1 MRFKDKLIE
10 NLIFR
15 RSGLNSMVFEKNF
28 ISYSCI
34 LFIKHCA
41 LSFCIKM
48 LCFSKKLIFPDFWSI
63 KPIAWTIEIAIKNLV
78 WICLAC
84 LLLNWCWIDRM
95 WFLIDRIYFSTDRK
109 LVSEFLK
116 RFFSHVFITLFMP
129 FSKSIQS
136 QQFFVVFLLK
146 SLMFLSSC
154 AGTTF
159 LPLLF
164 HFIHIFHAF

>member
-1 MRFKDKLIE
+1 
-10 NLIFR
+10 
-15 RSGLNSMVFEKNF
+15 
-28 ISYSCI
+28 
-34 LFIKHCA
+34 
-41 LSFCIKM
+41 M

-63 KPIAWTIEIAIKNLV
+63 KPIARPIEIVIKNLV

-84 LLLNWCWIDRM
+84 LLLNWCWINRM

-154 AGTTF
+154 ASTTF

-164 HFIHIFHAF
+164 HFIHIFHAFFMHFRCNFRTYWYLGFLIFELVFVQIEQWVFVLRWR